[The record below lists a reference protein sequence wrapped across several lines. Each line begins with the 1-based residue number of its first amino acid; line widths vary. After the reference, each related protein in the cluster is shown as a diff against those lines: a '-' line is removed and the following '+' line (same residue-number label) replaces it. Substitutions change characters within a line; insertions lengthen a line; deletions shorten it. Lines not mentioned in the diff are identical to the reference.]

1 MAGGARYGGGLISS
15 DVLLLRDEALQ
26 TPRWTAGARIGKGI
40 QDIDFAKD
48 LAFQHSSGLDG
59 PEKDIAFCG
68 VRLVLAGSE
77 KSKTV

>member
-1 MAGGARYGGGLISS
+1 MISS

-26 TPRWTAGARIGKGI
+26 TPKWTAGARIGKRHSRHR
-40 QDIDFAKD
+40 FARTLPFSIAADWTDRK
-48 LAFQHSSGLDG
+48 
-59 PEKDIAFCG
+59 KDIAFCG